1 MGEQLRDIREFG
13 EDADAYRDELLRRWT
28 GLLSYRYIG
37 RNHSSMNVGET
48 DDTVTIRRDMRND
61 AGGIM
66 VAPLAIASPEGCQ
79 ADLVAVP
86 NPVIASVQ
94 IVDPGYDVNKVEV
107 VDSGNVHQGRMM
119 GYGRCKIVDAENPD
133 RVIAFN
139 EGQGAIIGIPPE
151 GLEKMD
157 VSGSELVIE
166 DSPDLPPLWQAF
178 GASKRRDGHWV
189 LPALSL
195 ELASPDAALHIG
207 PQHVVLETAAI
218 DLAADAVGTNE
229 ASGGELARDVYG
241 ARQSRAVQGRWHR
254 ACRRVRQSRR
264 AHAATRRGQWQQGRD
279 VRRGDLGDHRLGTA
293 DRGTTARHLRDRQA
307 PCGGGRDRPG
317 WRKSRPGWRSA
328 MRHSFSKPAGC
339 GPVHV

>member
-1 MGEQLRDIREFG
+1 MTEQLRDIRELAG
-13 EDADAYRDELLRRWT
+13 DTAAYRDELFRRWT

-37 RNHSSMNVGET
+37 RKDLSMNTGEV
-48 DDTVTIRRDMRND
+48 DDTVVIRRDMRNE

-66 VAPLAIASPEGCQ
+66 VAPLAISSPEGCQ
-79 ADLVAVP
+79 TDMVAVP

-94 IVDPGYDVNKVEV
+94 IVDPGYDVNRVEI

-133 RVIAFN
+133 RVIAIN
-139 EGQGAIIGIPPE
+139 EGQGVIIGIPPE
-151 GLEKMD
+151 GLNKMD

-195 ELASPDAALHIG
+195 ELASPEPALPIG

-218 DLAADAVGTNE
+218 DLAADAVGTTKLQVV
-229 ASGGELARDVYG
+229 SWHVMFMARGKVG
-241 ARQSRAVQGRWHR
+241 PF
-254 ACRRVRQSRR
+254 RV
-264 AHAATRRGQWQQGRD
+264 D
-279 VRRGDLGDHRLGTA
+279 GTA
-293 DRGTTARHLRDRQA
+293 HT
-307 PCGGGRDRPG
+307 GGAAKIGVRMLLHDEG
-317 WRKSRPGWRSA
+317 NADKAVTSA
-328 MRHSFSKPAGC
+328 G
-339 GPVHV
+339 